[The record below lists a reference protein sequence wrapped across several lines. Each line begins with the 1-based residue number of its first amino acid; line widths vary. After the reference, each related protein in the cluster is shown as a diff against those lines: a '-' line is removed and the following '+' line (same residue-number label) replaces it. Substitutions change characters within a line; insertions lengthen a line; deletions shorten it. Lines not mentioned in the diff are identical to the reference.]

1 MIPTLIFRFI
11 MLLALYLALAG
22 SLDVQELVAGG
33 VIALVLTWAGRRMP
47 PLWRRVRW
55 SAKTPLAAVAFPFV
69 FLKALIHSNLDV
81 AFRVLSPSLPIKP
94 GIVKVE
100 TKLQS
105 PMGRLA
111 LANAITLTPGTL
123 TVESRDKWLYIHWI
137 DIKDGSVEAATQAI
151 VRQFEKHLEVL
162 FG

>member
-1 MIPTLIFRFI
+1 M
-11 MLLALYLALAG
+11 
-22 SLDVQELVAGG
+22 
-33 VIALVLTWAGRRMP
+33 
-47 PLWRRVRW
+47 
-55 SAKTPLAAVAFPFV
+55 
-69 FLKALIHSNLDV
+69 

-100 TKLQS
+100 TRLRS

-123 TVESRDKWLYIHWI
+123 TVESRDQWLYIHWI
-137 DIKDGSVEAATQAI
+137 DVKDGSMEAATQAI